1 MSEKKSIL
9 IVDDSQ
15 IALLS
20 LCTLMRRMGFGII
33 PAESGLEAMKL
44 LRLKTPDLVILDVNM
59 PMVDGIQTLRHI
71 KDTSPNIPVVMLSA
85 ANDSAT
91 IAQCRDLGCSD
102 YLPKPFSI
110 RVLHGMLQEWIYR
123 PVGGKRKHLR
133 IDITAHANVLYNGM
147 LYGLVCETLSEG
159 GIYVKK
165 EVPLPVGSY
174 VKVSFE
180 VGNGKSLNLNGSVIY
195 IRDFKNYDNDI
206 SSGMAIEF
214 IGMTEGEALTLS
226 EYVSTLIN
234 IGLTVH

>member
-15 IALLS
+15 IALVS

-33 PAESGLEAMKL
+33 PAEGGLEAMKL
-44 LRLKTPDLVILDVNM
+44 LRLKTPDLVILDVRM

-91 IAQCRDLGCSD
+91 VAQCREIGCSG

-110 RVLHGMLQEWIYR
+110 RELHGMLQEWIYR
-123 PVGGKRKHLR
+123 PVGWKRRHLR
-133 IDITAHANVLYNGM
+133 ADTSFHVNVLYSEM
-147 LYGLVCETLSEG
+147 LYGLTCETLSEG
-159 GIYVKK
+159 GIYIKK
-165 EVPLPVGSY
+165 EVPLPVGSE
-174 VKVSFE
+174 VQVSFS
-180 VGNGKSLNLNGSVIY
+180 VNDGKGLILRGRVIY

-206 SSGMAIEF
+206 SAGMAIEF
-214 IGMTEGEALTLS
+214 MDMKEDEALALS
-226 EYVSTLIN
+226 RHVTGIIN
-234 IGLTVH
+234 ENLEFN